1 MTMVEMEAT
10 PESAELYAQA
20 IQNIKDTH
28 PEGAAVYVYP
38 LDEYEGMKLFVNEDQ
53 SAGFAVK
60 SDGDIVSVF
69 ASPNRDAPG
78 RVYSMLSLA
87 VEQGGTKLD
96 AFDTILPQVYA
107 MAGFVEVGRDPWV
120 EKFKPADWDKQTF
133 NDYNNGEPDI
143 VYMEYQ
149 GAAVPAYFAQAGISK
164 DEALIEIDNALED
177 GTIKLTQA
185 EADALVEMGYTHP
198 DVRRTEDDKANEA
211 AARSEE
217 EAASIRDNY
226 AAATSR
232 TDSEVSAEF
241 ARAKRGEAVTFI
253 HRTEVEFS
261 HFDDAFIGGNTSR
274 PTAFL
279 GHFLGAQDAGNIAY
293 GDKVA
298 TVTFQFN
305 KPLILSSEE
314 FVAMGDRSIEANKQ
328 DRLDLLAQ
336 GYDGILVE
344 GLEWAIAFKGEPLG
358 IQHDTSA
365 DDYLAAQLDQDFLA
379 QEDGEADRA
388 RFYQDV
394 GGKRVIQL
402 LEASDLS
409 SFLHESGHLF
419 LDIQR
424 IWVEKYGM
432 NENQE
437 AMLMWLEADSFEGLT
452 TEQHETWAETFE
464 VYLRE
469 GKAPSV
475 GLRRAFA
482 SFASWLKRIYRT
494 LSNERL
500 QRARLDPEITEIF
513 DRMLATESEIDI
525 AKLAP
530 EYAELFQSQEQAGMT
545 DAQWEKYKKNATKK
559 NETAEATIDAKVMK
573 QYKHMKS
580 EEWANEKA
588 PLIEQEAERLS
599 KEKIYQVM
607 SDMAAVKDE
616 KGEVVSDGRVDWHAL
631 RDAIGEWPNGKNWIG
646 KAVGGGLDPA
656 LYAEHYGF
664 ASVQDMYDQV
674 KASDTLKQASDK
686 AAEQIMVA
694 KYGDILNDGSLEQE
708 VREAMLNEEQAAMVL
723 AELKAEGKPA
733 AQRIDRATLK
743 HEAEQLIGTYT
754 YKEIRPTKFYNAM
767 IKAAQRAAQA
777 EDPTAD
783 KIQQLANHYL
793 YKAAVEA
800 KDKMDKGRKKVRG
813 VQSRKYNPLNVD
825 PQYIEAMKN
834 LAMAYDMRLT
844 PLERDAHARR
854 VLDFYEGQTNPD
866 NENSELFGLEILDP
880 NLIAAIRYRHENGTL
895 EGFQITTFDEMTVN
909 EVRGVTDMLD
919 HLRYVGGQVANKGT
933 AEAAAIREAGLE
945 SIEENGG
952 KDSTV
957 QRGKTRTGKMAKL
970 TWGDMVN
977 SIPSLGNMIRKLDGF
992 KDGGWAFEN
1001 IYKPITDAMSRKY
1014 ELQMAMYKEMEAFM
1028 KDMSRVG
1035 LRENDAMPFT
1045 KEDGTEDDFT
1055 SSEVFMMAVYW
1066 GTESSRQALMDGHSL
1081 TEADVQKLLLRL
1093 TPQQL
1098 TLVNNV
1104 WAMNEAQW
1112 PELQA
1117 AAKAMLGIAPPKL
1130 ESVAFEVNGVQ
1141 MTGGHMQLMYD
1152 SQALELADEQ
1162 MRGNN
1167 TSNVVPMQA
1176 GSTHARVGSGG
1187 RPVLLD
1193 TRNITQSVEEK
1204 THYIAFAQVGRHLR
1218 GILNNKEI
1226 QQRIEKKHGSP
1237 YYENLL
1243 HAITSI
1249 SRAEPARETSRWLA
1263 RLSRHMRGAATMMH
1277 LAYSIRNVVQQFS
1290 AIPIAA
1296 REVGVLKWAQA
1307 MAHFGSRPFAIKDM
1321 VDAKS
1326 KFMENRA
1333 QVVNREAKEYMKKVM
1348 ATSRGQAL
1356 WNTVKAK
1363 GFIMQT
1369 LIDSTIAYPT
1379 WYAKYQTGMEKH
1391 GDEKRAVIE
1400 ADQSVAESVGSGSDI
1415 HLGRIMQ
1422 SNQNEFVKTLT
1433 VFGSW
1438 FNAYYQRLYKSSK
1451 GGTDFLSGAF
1461 LMDGLILPI
1470 IAANMAQLLIMDW
1483 PDDDEEVE
1491 DYIAKNTFKFMLGTM
1506 PLIRDI
1512 ASAWEGFA
1520 PTMPISAVATAP
1532 VRIKTE
1538 IESYAKGNQSGLKLT
1553 ADIGRSVG
1561 SVVPLPGSG
1570 NLWRLLDYTDS
1581 YLEGKEGKNFNL
1593 YQALAEGR
1601 DKDK

>member
-1 MTMVEMEAT
+1 MVEMEAT
-10 PESAELYAQA
+10 PENAELFAQS
-20 IQNIKDTH
+20 IQTIKDSH

-38 LDEYEGMKLFVNEDQ
+38 VDELQGMKLFVNEDQ
-53 SAGFAVK
+53 TSGFAVK
-60 SDGDIVSVF
+60 ADGDIVSVF
-69 ASPNRDAPG
+69 AAPNRAAPG

-120 EKFKPADWDKQTF
+120 EQYKPADWDKVTF
-133 NDYNNGEPDI
+133 IDYNQGEPDI

-149 GAAVPAYFAQAGISK
+149 GAAVPNYFAQTGIDS
-164 DEALIEIDNALED
+164 DAAFIEIDNALED

-185 EADALVEMGYTHP
+185 EAEALVAAGYTHP
-198 DVRRTEDDKANEA
+198 DVRRTENDKATEA

-217 EAASIRDNY
+217 DAATAREDY

-241 ARAKRGEAVTFI
+241 ARAKRGEAVTFL
-253 HRTEVEFS
+253 HRTEVEFT

-279 GHFLGAQDAGNIAY
+279 GHFLGAQDAGNLAY

-298 TVTFQFN
+298 TVTFQFK
-305 KPLILSSEE
+305 KPLVLSSEE

-328 DRLDLLAQ
+328 DRLDLMAQ
-336 GYDGILVE
+336 GYDGILVD
-344 GLEWAIAFKGEPLG
+344 GLEWAIAFEGKNLEL
-358 IQHDTSA
+358 QHDTSGEA
-365 DDYLAAQLDQDFLA
+365 FLLAEMEKDYLAQDEEL
-379 QEDGEADRA
+379 GDRA
-388 RFYQDV
+388 RFYPDV

-402 LEASDLS
+402 LETSDLS

-424 IWVEKYGM
+424 VWVEKYGM
-432 NENQE
+432 NENQQ
-437 AMLMWLEADSFEGLT
+437 AMLDWLGADDFANLT
-452 TEQHETWAETFE
+452 TEQHEEWAETFE

-482 SFASWLKRIYRT
+482 SFSSWLKRIYRT
-494 LSNERL
+494 LSNPRL
-500 QRARLDPEITEIF
+500 QRAMLDPEITEIF

-530 EYAELFQSQEQAGMT
+530 EYAELFQSQGQAGMT
-545 DAQWEKYKKNATKK
+545 DAAWAKYKKNATKK

-573 QYKHMKS
+573 QYKHQKS
-580 EEWANEKA
+580 EEWAAEKA
-588 PLIEQEAERLS
+588 PLIQQEAERLS
-599 KEKIYQVM
+599 QEKIYQVM
-607 SDMAAVKDE
+607 SDMTAVKDE
-616 KGEVVSDGRVDWHAL
+616 KGEIVSDGRVDWHKL
-631 RDAIGEWPNGKNWIG
+631 KEMIGEWPNGKNWIG
-646 KAVGGGLDPA
+646 KAVGGGMDPA

-686 AAEQIMVA
+686 AAEQIMVT
-694 KYGDILNDGSLEQE
+694 KYGDILNDGTLEQE

-733 AQRIDRATLK
+733 AQKIDRATLK
-743 HEAEQLIGTYT
+743 HEAEKLIGTFT
-754 YKEIRPTKFYNAM
+754 YKQIRPTKFYNAM

-777 EDPTAD
+777 EDPTND

-793 YKAAVEA
+793 YKAAIEA
-800 KDKMDKGRKKVRG
+800 KDKMDKGRKKIRD
-813 VQSRKYNPLNVD
+813 VQTRKYNPLKVEA
-825 PQYIEAMKN
+825 QYIEAMKN
-834 LAMAYDMRLT
+834 LANAYDMRLT

-854 VLDFYEGQTNPD
+854 VLDFYEGQTNPE
-866 NENSELFGLEILDP
+866 NENSELFGLEMLDP

-895 EGFQITTFDEMTVN
+895 EGFEITTFDEMTVN

-933 AEAAAIREAGLE
+933 LEAAAIREAGLE

-952 KDSTV
+952 KNYSV

-970 TWGDMVN
+970 TWGDMVS

-1001 IYKPITDAMSRKY
+1001 IYKPINDAMSRKY
-1014 ELQMAMYKEMEAFM
+1014 ELQLEMFKEMEAFM
-1028 KDMSRVG
+1028 ADMSRVG

-1081 TEADVQKLLLRL
+1081 TEADVQKLMLQL

-1104 WAMNEAQW
+1104 WAMNESQW

-1117 AAKAMLGIAPPKL
+1117 AAKEMLGIAPPKL
-1130 ESVAFEVNGVQ
+1130 EAVAFEINGVQ

-1162 MRGNN
+1162 MRGMN
-1167 TSNVVPMQA
+1167 TAQVVPMQA
-1176 GSTHARVGSGG
+1176 GSTHARKGSGG

-1204 THYIAFAQVGRHLR
+1204 THYIAFATVGRHLR

-1226 QQRIEKKHGSP
+1226 QIKIEKKHGAP
-1237 YYENLL
+1237 FYENML

-1307 MAHFGSRPFAIKDM
+1307 MAHFGARPFEVMAMI
-1321 VDAKS
+1321 DAKS
-1326 KFMENRA
+1326 KFMENRK
-1333 QVVNREAKEYMKKVM
+1333 QVVNREAKENMKKIM
-1348 ATSRGQAL
+1348 ATTRGQAL
-1356 WNTVKAK
+1356 WNEVRAK

-1369 LIDSTIAYPT
+1369 IIDTTIAYPT

-1391 GDEKRAVIE
+1391 GDEKRASIE
-1400 ADQSVAESVGSGSDI
+1400 GDQAVAESVGSGSDM

-1461 LMDGLILPI
+1461 LLDGILLPI

-1483 PDDDEEVE
+1483 PDEEEEVE
-1491 DYIAKNTFKFMLGTM
+1491 EYVAKNTFKFMLGTV

-1520 PTMPISAVATAP
+1520 PTMPISAVAVAP

-1538 IESYAKGNQSGLKLT
+1538 VESYMKGNQSGLKLG
-1553 ADIGRSVG
+1553 ADVGRAVG

-1570 NLWRLLDYTDS
+1570 NLWRLMDYTDS
-1581 YLEGKEGKNFNL
+1581 YLDGKEGKNFNL